1 MRDGDVM
8 SAEDACTSGP
18 SRQAE
23 ADKQAIFVSRRKPN
37 SLGKERAAEKQA
49 AADRRQFGER
59 PGPLRKS
66 LQFGEGEDALA
77 REVAKSP

>member
-1 MRDGDVM
+1 MHDGDVM
-8 SAEDACTSGP
+8 SAENARAYAPC
-18 SRQAE
+18 RQAE
-23 ADKQAIFVSRRKPN
+23 PDKQAVFVSRRKPN

-59 PGPLRKS
+59 PGPLRES
-66 LQFGEGEDALA
+66 LQFGEGGDALA